1 MALELAMAEPCWSSA
16 RTAPRCRPVAGGDFA
31 KPRRHGAGV
40 DDGVRSRIRHRTV
53 WLAGCT
59 LLVLAGAGVAAARTP
74 VDLAMLSA
82 AFGTVGGVWLW
93 AVASRHMRR
102 RGRLSAWSRAIRYA
116 GAEYVTLQPR
126 PKLSKLTDEQL
137 CTQWQD
143 GYLPLQGPV
152 PPGKAVGIVQQR
164 QRCLD
169 ELERRHPFGLRAWLA
184 SGAWASSTPLSY
196 LTERRSADP
205 IFNWDQLT
213 REQDW

>member
-59 LLVLAGAGVAAARTP
+59 LLVLAGSGVAAARTP